1 MSDDRCQMLS
11 EDSDPCVLVVDDDQ
25 GILQMVDDIMAPYG
39 IKTQKVT
46 TVSAA
51 EKLFPANRF
60 SLALLDIYL
69 PDGTGLELAREI
81 KSIDAHFPVIMMTGL
96 PDARNVHGAVDVEVD
111 AYLVKPI
118 NLTNLIALTEELM
131 GEYRQ
136 RQKNEGGRPKMGG
149 TVEKDSKS

>member
-1 MSDDRCQMLS
+1 MFDDRCQMLS
-11 EDSDPCVLVVDDDQ
+11 EDSDPCVLVVDDDR
-25 GILQMVDDIMAPYG
+25 GILQMVDDILAPYG

-51 EKLFPANRF
+51 EKLLPANRF

-81 KSIDAHFPVIMMTGL
+81 KSIDAHFPVIIMTGL
-96 PDARNVHGAVDVEVD
+96 PNARNVRGAVDVEVD
-111 AYLVKPI
+111 GYLVKPI
-118 NLTNLIALTEELM
+118 NLTNLIALTEEVM

-136 RQKNEGGRPKMGG
+136 RQKEEDGRPEMGG
-149 TVEKDSKS
+149 TIQKNPKF